1 MYEPEDFGVV
11 DFLLVGFWGYLVCC
25 FFLLLRGGNLIAL
38 NVGFLPILLHG
49 GIWTIDFSVAVF
61 LTPGFNWPEI
71 RVLSNLLEPLLN
83 GLENRHL

>member
-1 MYEPEDFGVV
+1 MYEPQDFGVV
-11 DFLLVGFWGYLVCC
+11 DFLPVGFWGYLVRC
-25 FFLLLRGGNLIAL
+25 FFLLLRGGNSVSL
-38 NVGFLPILLHG
+38 NVRFLPILLNG
-49 GIWTIDFSVAVF
+49 GIWTVNFSVAVL